1 VALTPFRIDIES
13 ERDDAGLHLKIGCR
27 VDGSTTKEFEAAL
40 REAEASDAALIL
52 VDLSQVEFM
61 NYKGL
66 SVLYDAHN
74 RWREPDER
82 LRVVACSLQVRN
94 LFAMSGLYDRFMGH
108 RKTT

>member
-13 ERDDAGLHLKIGCR
+13 ERRDDGLHLAIGCR

-40 REAEASDAALIL
+40 REAEDSDASVIL

-66 SVLYDAHN
+66 AVLYEAHK
-74 RWREPDER
+74 RQREPDER
-82 LRVVACSLQVRN
+82 IRVVACSGQVRN
-94 LFAMSGLYDRFMGH
+94 LFAMSGVYDRFMGH
-108 RKTT
+108 AKKA